1 MDAFVLIMRFIGRE
15 RELEFL
21 EDQWNKT
28 GASFVPIYG
37 KRRVGKSRLIVEFI
51 QGKDHAYHL
60 ANQESANEQ
69 VNSFKGSLSQA
80 LDDKYLRDNYFG
92 DWKQLF
98 RYLEKNIPKDKK
110 IVLAID
116 EVTYIIKRDPSF
128 PSNLQNFWDTFLK
141 DTEIMLILCGS
152 LIGLMKESIL
162 EYSSPLYGRRSGQ
175 IHLKPLKASELGVLI
190 KDRDKLVRLYSVM
203 GGVPRYYE
211 LIDMGEDFSEIVDK
225 ILSPESA
232 FFEEGI
238 FLMGQEFK
246 ELGNYNSILKSMSR
260 GNTELSDIAN
270 DIGIES
276 RKLSNYMDN
285 LYAVGMIRKEKPV
298 TNTQKRYRGYRY
310 HIKDNFLDFWF
321 KFIFP
326 NRGQIEERVL
336 SYHDISDELN
346 HFTAK
351 KFEDICKQE
360 MAKGYGKVGTW
371 WHDGQEIDLVG
382 LDERERTI
390 GFAECKWTNEPVGKA
405 VYHSLKE
412 KSRSVRWHEDR
423 TEKFYIF
430 SRSGFTDELKETE
443 DVVLHDLSFLVQG

>member
-1 MDAFVLIMRFIGRE
+1 M
-15 RELEFL
+15 
-21 EDQWNKT
+21 
-28 GASFVPIYG
+28 
-37 KRRVGKSRLIVEFI
+37 GKSRLIVEFLKD
-51 QGKDHAYHL
+51 KDHVYHL

-69 VNSFKGSLSQA
+69 VNSFKESLSQV
-80 LDDKYLRDNYFG
+80 LDDEFLRDDYFG

-98 RYLEKNIPKDKK
+98 KYLIKNMPRDRK
-110 IVLAID
+110 IALAID
-116 EVTYIIKRDPSF
+116 EVTYIIKRNHSF
-128 PSNLQNFWDTFLK
+128 PSYLQNFWDTFLK
-141 DTEIMLILCGS
+141 DTEVMLILCGS

-162 EYSSPLYGRRSGQ
+162 DYSSPLYGRRSGQ
-175 IHLKPLKASELGVLI
+175 IHLKPLKASELGVFI
-190 KDRDKLVRLYSVM
+190 EDKEKLVRLYSMM

-211 LIDMGEDFSEIVDK
+211 LIDMEDDLTHIVDK

-270 DIGIES
+270 DIGMES

-285 LYAVGMIRKEKPV
+285 LYAVGLIKKEKPV

-310 HIKDNFLDFWF
+310 HIKDNFMDFWY
-321 KFIFP
+321 KFVFP
-326 NRGQIEERVL
+326 NRGQIEERTL
-336 SYHDISDELN
+336 CYRDIKDELD

-360 MAKGYGKVGTW
+360 MAKEYEKVGTW
-371 WHDGQEIDLVG
+371 WRDGEEIDLVG
-382 LDERERTI
+382 LDERGRTI
-390 GFAECKWTNEPVGKA
+390 GFAECKWTNKPVGKA
-405 VYHSLKE
+405 VYVSLKK

-423 TEKFYIF
+423 TETFHIF
-430 SRSGFTDELKETE
+430 SRSGFTNELKNIE
-443 DVVLHDLSFLVQG
+443 DVVLYDLSFLTTGDAYTRD